1 MSASTLLRS
10 LVLALLLSLAACGFK
25 LRGVQQLPF
34 DSIYLDMNA
43 YSEFAASIK
52 RQIQANGSRV
62 TERREDAQVRLVVV
76 QDAREKH
83 ILTLNTS
90 GTVRE
95 YQLRQRFGFRLIDAH
110 GRELMPLNEIYVFR
124 DISFND
130 NQTLAKEQEEVLLYR
145 DMEND
150 VVTQLLRRLGKAPAP
165 QPAPADATSAPAAT
179 K

>member
-1 MSASTLLRS
+1 MSASTVLRS
-10 LVLALLLSLAACGFK
+10 LLLALMLSLAACGFK

-62 TERREDAQVRLVVV
+62 TDRREDAQVRLVVV

-95 YQLRQRFGFRLIDAH
+95 YQLRQRFGFRLLDAR

-124 DISFND
+124 DMSFSD

-150 VVTQLLRRLGKAPAP
+150 VVNQLLRRLGKAPAP
-165 QPAPADATSAPAAT
+165 QPAAADAASAPAAT